1 MSKVKMLLDVITDM
15 KTLAGSLQVL
25 ANALAEPETTN
36 ETKTELEPKLG
47 ITLEQVRALLGKKS
61 IAGYTAQVKGLL
73 RKYGADKLSGID
85 PGQYPALMADAEVLG
100 NGKK

>member
-1 MSKVKMLLDVITDM
+1 MSKVKLLLDVIADM

-36 ETKTELEPKLG
+36 ETKTELEPKPE

-61 IAGYTAQVKGLL
+61 IAGYTAQVKELL

-100 NGKK
+100 NGKE

>member
-1 MSKVKMLLDVITDM
+1 MSKVKLLLDVIADM

-36 ETKTELEPKLG
+36 ETKTELEPKPE
-47 ITLEQVRALLGKKS
+47 ITLEQVRALLSKKS
-61 IAGYTAQVKGLL
+61 IAGYTAQVKELL

-85 PGQYPALMADAEVLG
+85 PEQYPALMADAEVLG
-100 NGKK
+100 NDKE

>member
-1 MSKVKMLLDVITDM
+1 MSKVKLLLDVITDM

-36 ETKTELEPKLG
+36 EAKTELEPKPE
-47 ITLEQVRALLGKKS
+47 ITLEQVRALLSKKS
-61 IAGYTAQVKGLL
+61 IAGYTAQVKELL

-85 PGQYPALMADAEVLG
+85 PAQYPALMADAEVLG
-100 NGKK
+100 NGKE